1 MAKTWDQFL
10 PQVRRHVAGCPEPLM
25 EDAVRSAVRDFC
37 MKTQAWRA
45 NLAYVSSVA
54 NQRDYPLTPPAGTL
68 LVAPI
73 SVYYNGQSVDPATE
87 DMLDGVDGTWRYS
100 TDKSV
105 QPSHYLFMSPATI
118 SFDPI
123 PETVIV
129 DAIKVR
135 AAVMPSP
142 TGADCD
148 DEIYDKYVEDIGNG
162 AAGILLAIPDKPWT
176 NLVAAAKHENA
187 LKRAITRAFLGIGQ
201 KGRTNVPN
209 QVNFRPFGF

>member
-1 MAKTWDQFL
+1 MAKTWNQFL

-37 MKTQAWRA
+37 MKTQTWRA
-45 NLAYVSSVA
+45 NLAAVSSIA
-54 NQRDYPLTPPAGTL
+54 NQRDYALAPPAGTL
-68 LVAPI
+68 LVAPVF
-73 SVYYNGQSVDPATE
+73 VYYNGQQVDPVTE
-87 DMLDGVDGTWRYS
+87 DLLDSVSGTWRYS

-105 QPSHYLFMSPATI
+105 QPSHYLFMSPTTI

-123 PETVIV
+123 PET
-129 DAIKVR
+129 AITNAIRVR

-148 DEIYDKYVEDIGNG
+148 DEIYDKYVEDIGSG
-162 AAGILLAIPDKPWT
+162 AAGILLAIPGKPWT
-176 NLVAAAKHENA
+176 DLVAAIKREKA
-187 LKRAITRAFLGIGQ
+187 LKRAITRATLGIGQ